1 MPDSQCCRGNR
12 ISIPIPRDG
21 LAYGETG
28 RFPGGPIGRWAGELL
43 TPPTQNL
50 SDTISELGPHLYH
63 VNTVERSK
71 IWRFLVSAPNI
82 IEFCI
87 KNKSV
92 FSKVGRFNN
101 IFPGRIFEPVRP
113 CGHSHRNP
121 YRDPME
127 IPTGFP
133 QGENPPHSHSHGMI
147 MGIPKGFLTEMQR
160 SASDD
165 VPDQDRTEPDG
176 FRSVR
181 SAYFQM
187 RSGSVRIRN
196 LTVWTNSPS

>member
-1 MPDSQCCRGNR
+1 MLKRDVDVVD
-12 ISIPIPRDG
+12 RDG

-28 RFPGGPIGRWAGELL
+28 RFPGGPIGRLAGELL

-50 SDTISELGPHLYH
+50 SNTISELGPHLNH

-113 CGHSHRNP
+113 W
-121 YRDPME
+121 
-127 IPTGFP
+127 
-133 QGENPPHSHSHGMI
+133 
-147 MGIPKGFLTEMQR
+147 L
-160 SASDD
+160 
-165 VPDQDRTEPDG
+165 
-176 FRSVR
+176 
-181 SAYFQM
+181 
-187 RSGSVRIRN
+187 
-196 LTVWTNSPS
+196 

>member
-1 MPDSQCCRGNR
+1 MY
-12 ISIPIPRDG
+12 ISGTFLFFQNLFCLIISYCVENFIWFPYVPFELFTFLCLAALFMCFQFIQARRTECRDG

-50 SDTISELGPHLYH
+50 SNTISELGPHLYH

-113 CGHSHRNP
+113 
-121 YRDPME
+121 
-127 IPTGFP
+127 
-133 QGENPPHSHSHGMI
+133 
-147 MGIPKGFLTEMQR
+147 
-160 SASDD
+160 
-165 VPDQDRTEPDG
+165 
-176 FRSVR
+176 
-181 SAYFQM
+181 
-187 RSGSVRIRN
+187 
-196 LTVWTNSPS
+196 

>member
-1 MPDSQCCRGNR
+1 MLNR
-12 ISIPIPRDG
+12 INRLLQYTRDG
-21 LAYGETG
+21 LAYGEIG

-43 TPPTQNL
+43 TLPTQNL
-50 SDTISELGPHLYH
+50 SNTISELGPHLYH

-113 CGHSHRNP
+113 CNTPSLIRTLVIRSLANP
-121 YRDPME
+121 DENE
-127 IPTGFP
+127 IFVVKYDIYYNVNITIKNIDSKLP
-133 QGENPPHSHSHGMI
+133 
-147 MGIPKGFLTEMQR
+147 L
-160 SASDD
+160 
-165 VPDQDRTEPDG
+165 
-176 FRSVR
+176 
-181 SAYFQM
+181 
-187 RSGSVRIRN
+187 
-196 LTVWTNSPS
+196 